1 MTENRNSQSIEGS
14 FHKHGGDHALPEAEE
29 KSKKAN
35 NKDKTTNI
43 LKTHHFFFAKKVN
56 PNCENIKGNVD
67 IFPVGT
73 DFSKTRLWSP
83 HVLCYLR
90 LGIPPNL
97 PGTNSGTKRD
107 VLRLVLRRVIVRVC

>member
-43 LKTHHFFFAKKVN
+43 LKTHHFFLEKK
-56 PNCENIKGNVD
+56 
-67 IFPVGT
+67 
-73 DFSKTRLWSP
+73 
-83 HVLCYLR
+83 
-90 LGIPPNL
+90 
-97 PGTNSGTKRD
+97 
-107 VLRLVLRRVIVRVC
+107 

>member
-43 LKTHHFFFAKKVN
+43 LKTHHFFWKK
-56 PNCENIKGNVD
+56 
-67 IFPVGT
+67 
-73 DFSKTRLWSP
+73 SKSELFFIEMKI
-83 HVLCYLR
+83 Y
-90 LGIPPNL
+90 
-97 PGTNSGTKRD
+97 KAM
-107 VLRLVLRRVIVRVC
+107 